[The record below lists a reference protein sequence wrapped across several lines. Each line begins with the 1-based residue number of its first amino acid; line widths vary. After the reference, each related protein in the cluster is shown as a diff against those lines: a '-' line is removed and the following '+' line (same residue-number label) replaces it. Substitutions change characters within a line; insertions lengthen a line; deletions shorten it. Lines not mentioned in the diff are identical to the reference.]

1 MLISKEE
8 FVEII
13 NRFIET
19 QDIVEKVNEIFN
31 NSIDTKISD
40 YMNASSLMICH
51 EDIVVKLLKRIF
63 NDEETLS
70 WWLYERNYGR
80 DFKIGD
86 LEDNGIKVDLTT
98 AEKLYDYLVKC
109 YIEKEK
115 RIDESDRK

>member
-13 NRFIET
+13 DRLKDT
-19 QDIVEKVNEIFN
+19 QDTVDKVNDLFN
-31 NSIDTKISD
+31 NTIDSRISD
-40 YMNASSLMICH
+40 YLNASSLMICH
-51 EDIVVKLLKRIF
+51 EDIVVKLLEKIF
-63 NDEETLS
+63 NNKENLS

-98 AEKLYDYLVKC
+98 PEKLYDYLMEC
-109 YIEKEK
+109 YERNIKYEKF
-115 RIDESDRK
+115 